1 MMLRTSM
8 LINGILYNTE
18 ALFNLKNKQTE
29 MLEECEQGCPVE
41 SFFIETSAW
50 PIRFI
55 LMGRKLM
62 YYWTILKKEENEL
75 VKKVF
80 NAQLKFPTKGDWIS
94 GVKDIMKK
102 CDIILS
108 DEEIRGMTKLKFKH
122 IIKEKL
128 QIKVMAYLIALQNK
142 HTKSENLQCESKMQ
156 EYLTSSSLSIS
167 DKQFLFKLRSKM
179 LKIKANYSSIYKGN
193 LSCSLC
199 LDEQTIENESHLLS
213 CIIINQNME
222 TKNVKY
228 EDVFENVTKQKTTV
242 TVFKNIMEF
251 YEKQKK
257 SNLPGAS

>member
-1 MMLRTSM
+1 M
-8 LINGILYNTE
+8 
-18 ALFNLKNKQTE
+18 
-29 MLEECEQGCPVE
+29 
-41 SFFIETSAW
+41 
-50 PIRFI
+50 
-55 LMGRKLM
+55 
-62 YYWTILKKEENEL
+62 
-75 VKKVF
+75 F
-80 NAQLKFPTKGDWIS
+80 NAQLEFPTKGDWIS

-122 IIKEKL
+122 IVKEKL

-156 EYLTSSSLSIS
+156 EYLTSSNLSIS
-167 DKQFLFKLRSKM
+167 EKQLLFKLRSKM

-199 LDEQTIENESHLLS
+199 LDKQAIENESHLLS
-213 CIIINQNME
+213 CIIVNQNVE